1 MECEVTSHIAA
12 TASMRQDWWCLNDL
26 VVLAM
31 CADPEPMDAAR
42 DRETKCSVIEANTHA
57 VELAVSDRFEVQ

>member
-1 MECEVTSHIAA
+1 
-12 TASMRQDWWCLNDL
+12 
-26 VVLAM
+26 M